1 MHNLVWDGTTAAP
14 SATVTDTRQYVKD
27 QLNMLRQ
34 VRRTEKER
42 ETERQTEKER
52 ETERETEKERETE
65 TETERDDR
73 CICNWPILIAGVETV
88 CVCVIE

>member
-1 MHNLVWDGTTAAP
+1 MLPLHNLVWDGTTAAP

-65 TETERDDR
+65 TETERQR
-73 CICNWPILIAGVETV
+73 QRQRETTAV
-88 CVCVIE
+88 SVTGLYL

>member
-1 MHNLVWDGTTAAP
+1 VTAAEVLPLHNLVWDGTTAAP

-42 ETERQTEKER
+42 ERERERERYHQRQRERQTAVSV
-52 ETERETEKERETE
+52 TG
-65 TETERDDR
+65 
-73 CICNWPILIAGVETV
+73 LYF
-88 CVCVIE
+88 

>member
-1 MHNLVWDGTTAAP
+1 MTAAEVLPLHNLVWDGTTAAP

-42 ETERQTEKER
+42 ERER
-52 ETERETEKERETE
+52 ERGITRDR
-65 TETERDDR
+65 ERDR
-73 CICNWPILIAGVETV
+73 PLYL
-88 CVCVIE
+88 

>member
-1 MHNLVWDGTTAAP
+1 MTAAEVLPLHNLVWDGTTAAP

-42 ETERQTEKER
+42 ETDRQTDRDRERDRDR
-52 ETERETEKERETE
+52 ET
-65 TETERDDR
+65 DR
-73 CICNWPILIAGVETV
+73 
-88 CVCVIE
+88 

>member
-1 MHNLVWDGTTAAP
+1 MTAAEVLPLHNLVWDGTTAAP

-42 ETERQTEKER
+42 KRER
-52 ETERETEKERETE
+52 ERGITIDR
-65 TETERDDR
+65 ERDR
-73 CICNWPILIAGVETV
+73 PLYL
-88 CVCVIE
+88 

>member
-42 ETERQTEKER
+42 ERER
-52 ETERETEKERETE
+52 ERGITRDR
-65 TETERDDR
+65 ERDR
-73 CICNWPILIAGVETV
+73 PLYL
-88 CVCVIE
+88 

>member
-52 ETERETEKERETE
+52 ETERETE
-65 TETERDDR
+65 TERDDR